1 MSISLL
7 SDDVKLISKLA
18 DKPNETNGLTADQLK
33 ARFDEAPTILKNFI
47 NSTVVPALIEN
58 YISDTE
64 AASLLDALSA
74 TADGEKLYS
83 ILAAIV
89 AAGKKAGSV
98 TEGIFPIA
106 RGGTG
111 NAEGK
116 AASADKL
123 NTNAGDANTPVYF
136 TGGKPVACTS
146 LGLSTSGNAATATK
160 LATARTFRTNLA
172 STSTASFDGS
182 GNVTPGVTGT
192 LPLGSGGTDATTAA
206 GARSNLVVP
215 EKPVRLWSGTWSSG
229 SLTVAKSGGSSGCTG
244 LGDISDFEIVLF
256 RYADGQVAFA
266 YVGSTD
272 LSFGWTARTTGTINA
287 THYAHLTKSSN
298 TITIEKLVNYAL
310 STGAGVAAGT
320 AIAITEIVGWTKPG
334 DIITA

>member
-1 MSISLL
+1 MAISLL

-64 AASLLDALSA
+64 AAALLDALSA

-136 TGGKPVACTS
+136 TGGKPTACTS
-146 LGLSTSGNAATATK
+146 LDLSTSGNAATATK

-192 LPLGSGGTDATTAA
+192 LPLGNGGTGATTAA
-206 GARSNLVVP
+206 GVRSNLVVP
-215 EKPVRLWSGTWSSG
+215 EKPVHLWSGTWSSG

-244 LGDISDFEIVLF
+244 LGNLSDYKYCIFSFEGSSALVEIGASSVSTGVVH
-256 RYADGQVAFA
+256 A
-266 YVGSTD
+266 VGSNYVATWYAT
-272 LSFGWTARTTGTINA
+272 LSGNTMTFSKGTRYILA
-287 THYAHLTKSSN
+287 TSGLSVSSW
-298 TITIEKLVNYAL
+298 VP
-310 STGAGVAAGT
+310 
-320 AIAITEIVGWTKPG
+320 AISNIYGLIKTG
-334 DIITA
+334 DIIKA